1 MNTTNTEKLES
12 RPSGRALKSLLG
24 PLLIFI
30 LAVYFY
36 ILAGSIDE
44 NPIPGQLGPAFWP
57 RMILLLLMV
66 SCVLKALESFL
77 AFGKGVADVGL
88 SSPPPEVNV
97 PKLVAMIVMVV
108 AVVFFLDILG
118 FALTNFLFLLLFVR
132 IAGLRK
138 KFSLLLVSFLGTIFL
153 LYLFVLVVYL
163 PLPKGEW
170 FFSDLTI
177 FIYRLLHII

>member
-1 MNTTNTEKLES
+1 MSTAHTEKLAN
-12 RPSGRALKSLLG
+12 RGLMRKTLLG
-24 PLLIFI
+24 PALIFI
-30 LAVYFY
+30 LAFYFY

-57 RMILLLLMV
+57 RMILILLMA

-77 AFGKGVADVGL
+77 GFGKGVADVGFDTA
-88 SSPPPEVNV
+88 PPEINV
-97 PKLVAMIVMVV
+97 PKLAAMILILL

-118 FALTNFLFLLLFVR
+118 FALANFFFLLLFMY

-138 KFSLLLVSFLGTIFL
+138 KLSLVLVSLLGTIFL

-177 FIYRLLHII
+177 AIYRLLHII

>member
-1 MNTTNTEKLES
+1 MSTTNTQNLES
-12 RPSGRALKSLLG
+12 RPSGRALKSLVG

-30 LAVYFY
+30 LALYFY

-57 RMILLLLMV
+57 RMILILLMA

-77 AFGKGVADVGL
+77 GFGKGVADLGL
-88 SSPPPEVNV
+88 KTALPEVNV
-97 PKLVAMIVMVV
+97 PKLASMIVMVLG
-108 AVVFFLDILG
+108 VVFFLDILG
-118 FALTNFLFLLLFVR
+118 FALANFLFLLLFLR

-138 KFSLLLVSFLGTIFL
+138 KFPLTIIPVLGTVLL
-153 LYLFVLVVYL
+153 LYLFVMVVYL
-163 PLPKGEW
+163 PLPKGQW

-177 FIYRLLHII
+177 AIYRLLHII

>member
-1 MNTTNTEKLES
+1 MSTTNTEKVES
-12 RPSGRALKSLLG
+12 RPSGPALKSLMG
-24 PLLIFI
+24 PILIFI

-36 ILAGSIDE
+36 ILAGNIDE

-57 RMILLLLMV
+57 RMLLILLMA
-66 SCVLKALESFL
+66 SCALKALESFL
-77 AFGKGVADVGL
+77 AFGKGVADLGL

-97 PKLVAMIVMVV
+97 PKLAALIVMVV

-118 FALTNFLFLLLFVR
+118 FALTNFLFLLLFMR

-138 KFSLLLVSFLGTIFL
+138 KLSLILVSFLGTIFL
-153 LYLFVLVVYL
+153 LYLFVMVVYL

-177 FIYRLLHII
+177 SIYRFLHII

>member
-1 MNTTNTEKLES
+1 MSTTNTQNLES
-12 RPSGRALKSLLG
+12 RPSGRALKSLVG

-30 LAVYFY
+30 LALYFY

-57 RMILLLLMV
+57 RMILILLMA

-77 AFGKGVADVGL
+77 GFGKGVADLGL

-118 FALTNFLFLLLFVR
+118 FALTNFLFLLIFMR

-138 KFSLLLVSFLGTIFL
+138 KLSLILVSFLGTIFL
-153 LYLFVLVVYL
+153 LYLFVMVVYL
-163 PLPKGEW
+163 PLPKGTW

-177 FIYRLLHII
+177 SIYRLLHII